1 MSFITSYCSV
11 SADSCSVNG
20 KLLLSDRNTTDKDLL
35 KTLFKNLQIDYPK
48 FYKMDALCKA
58 AFVGTELLRKQLTG
72 INNYRDDDIAL
83 IFSNKNSSADT
94 DIKFHNSYTSGALPS
109 PALFV
114 YTLPNILMG
123 EIAIRNQWYGENL
136 FFIAPD
142 FNAVFFENYIQIML
156 NKNSKACLCGW
167 VEVIENNVEAFLFFV
182 EQSDSSSMNLPLTSK
197 ILANLFPNNREKK
210 HN

>member
-1 MSFITSYCSV
+1 MSFITSYCSISV
-11 SADSCSVNG
+11 DSCSVNG
-20 KLLLSDRNTTDKDLL
+20 KLFLSDKNNTEKDLL
-35 KTLFKNLQIDYPK
+35 KSLFKNLQIDYPK

-58 AFVGTELLRKQLTG
+58 AFVGTELMRKQLTS

-94 DIKFHNSYTSGALPS
+94 DIKFHNSYTSEALPS

-142 FNAVFFENYIQIML
+142 FNADFFENYIRIML

-167 VEVIENNVEAFLFFV
+167 VDVLENNVDAFLFFV
-182 EQSDSSSMNLPLTSK
+182 EQSDSSKLNLPLTSK
-197 ILANLFPNNREKK
+197 ILANLYKEKNN
-210 HN
+210 